1 MRVAGVQGLKQE
13 AYPRRC
19 SVARRVGLLNRTRTS
34 EACVSGRSHDGP
46 KEEGSGL
53 GAGRLYTDS
62 AADDASHPAD
72 RGRFPR
78 AGQTTGSQSLG
89 SFSEN
94 GCCATVRKSQQ
105 FAPRQLEASR
115 S

>member
-1 MRVAGVQGLKQE
+1 MYGIKSEEDAVRVAGVQGLKQE

-19 SVARRVGLLNRTRTS
+19 SVAGRVGLSNRTRTS

-62 AADDASHPAD
+62 VNVQQMTPATLQIVAGFPERARP
-72 RGRFPR
+72 RGHR
-78 AGQTTGSQSLG
+78 AW
-89 SFSEN
+89 
-94 GCCATVRKSQQ
+94 
-105 FAPRQLEASR
+105 
-115 S
+115 

>member
-1 MRVAGVQGLKQE
+1 MRVTGVQGLKQE
-13 AYPRRC
+13 GYPRRC
-19 SVARRVGLLNRTRTS
+19 SVARRAGLSNRTRTS

-53 GAGRLYTDS
+53 GAGRLYTVYTDS

-78 AGQTTGSQSLG
+78 AGQTTGPQRLVVSPRTAAAQPFESPSNSLQG
-89 SFSEN
+89 S
-94 GCCATVRKSQQ
+94 
-105 FAPRQLEASR
+105 
-115 S
+115 